1 MNNSNTENR
10 DEIIRLIEIN
20 LKIQKEI
27 KDRIKFIGS
36 LGIQRIESFLLYYS
50 NHCTFLIT
58 ILKEGISISMFYIP
72 IYLRKMEFNNSQVHC
87 YGRLTFYFTHNGK
100 IRYEMRI
107 PSTISEGDIHGPFKE
122 GELVF
127 DEHSSDNHE
136 QAEILEAFIEYMN
149 DWEITG
155 SNGRELPAELSS
167 I

>member
-1 MNNSNTENR
+1 MNNSNAENR

-58 ILKEGISISMFYIP
+58 IPKEGISISMFYIP
-72 IYLRKMEFNNSQVHC
+72 IYLRKMEFNNSQVNC

-100 IRYEMRI
+100 IRYEMRN

-122 GELVF
+122 GELIF